1 MKTKKSDPVL
11 VENSTRGKVVT
22 PEIQESEKREKGK
35 QTVKFNLV
43 CEAEKEEKE
52 EKLNKVQI
60 FAAVKRYLCPVS
72 FDSSTL
78 ENSLQPLVNAGIM
91 SEETKEKTLQIA
103 EKQFFQ
109 EHAQELEQYNKLT
122 FDEIVTKLQ
131 KNQDLYKKVL
141 SCCGVAELKKERY
154 FVGENVVLYR
164 AKQDENN
171 TFSYCPVSDFSGS
184 QKFTVDL
191 FAEYREITADNI
203 LFAIRYYSAKQD
215 ATKRLYNLVQ
225 DNTKKLTAIYSSA
238 CKALE
243 SGFNIRDILN
253 QVAQSCD
260 AEKSRKIQEFAK
272 ELENENDENFA
283 ENMGF

>member
-1 MKTKKSDPVL
+1 MKTKKTDPVL
-11 VENSTRGKVVT
+11 VENSTIGKVVT
-22 PEIQESEKREKGK
+22 PEFQENEKRERGK

-72 FDSSTL
+72 FDSSKL
-78 ENSLQPLVNAGIM
+78 ENSLQALVDSGIM
-91 SEETKEKTLQIA
+91 NVETKEKTLQIA

-109 EHAQELEQYNKLT
+109 EHEPEIEQYNKMN

-141 SCCGVAELKKERY
+141 SCCGIAELKKERY
-154 FVGENVVLYR
+154 FVGEKVVLYR
-164 AKQDENN
+164 TKQDENGS
-171 TFSYCPVSDFSGS
+171 FSYCPISENSGS

-191 FAEYREITADNI
+191 FAEYRETTADNI
-203 LFAIRYYSAKQD
+203 LFAIRYYSAKQE
-215 ATKRLYNLVQ
+215 ASKKLYNLVQ
-225 DNTKKLTAIYSSA
+225 DNTKKLTAVYSSS

-243 SGFNIRDILN
+243 SGFSIQDILN

-260 AEKSRKIQEFAK
+260 AENSWKIQEFAK
-272 ELENENDENFA
+272 TFATENDENEND
-283 ENMGF
+283 